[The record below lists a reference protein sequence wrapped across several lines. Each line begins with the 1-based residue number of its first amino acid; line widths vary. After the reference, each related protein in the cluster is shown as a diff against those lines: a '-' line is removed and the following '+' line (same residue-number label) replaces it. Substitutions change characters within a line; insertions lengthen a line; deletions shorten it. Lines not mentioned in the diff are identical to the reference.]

1 MLYIPLCTVVLGRP
15 QVIIISKT
23 FSPLKNQWPRG
34 GIALVEYALS
44 KGAKVPEKS
53 LIASSYIRVQ
63 YMTKRDDQV
72 TYLQVWSQCECGTKI
87 LQLLATSYQIRRKNQ
102 PPREV
107 ILMPTLQRG
116 AVSFPSDENSG
127 FRGVLHGDTKVG
139 GILIIK
145 WSHLGGAGTT
155 NC

>member
-23 FSPLKNQWPRG
+23 FSPPKNQWPRG
-34 GIALVEYALS
+34 GIAL
-44 KGAKVPEKS
+44 PEKS
-53 LIASSYIRVQ
+53 LIASSHIRVQ

-107 ILMPTLQRG
+107 ILMPALQWG

-127 FRGVLHGDTKVG
+127 FRGVLHRDTKVG

-145 WSHLGGAGTT
+145 WSHLGGAGIA